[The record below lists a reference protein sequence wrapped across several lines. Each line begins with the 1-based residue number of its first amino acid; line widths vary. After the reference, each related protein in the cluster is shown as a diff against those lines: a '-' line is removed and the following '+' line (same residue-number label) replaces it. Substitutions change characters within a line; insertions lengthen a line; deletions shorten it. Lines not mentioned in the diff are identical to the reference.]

1 MKMLFVYTLIAIF
14 TLSSF
19 RTENAVVKNNATTI
33 NNDASININD
43 AATTFDDAATTINTS
58 ANPRVTK
65 FSSKVLYGTASY
77 YANSFVGKQTSNGE
91 IFSQK
96 KLTGASNFIP
106 LDTWVKVTNLRN
118 GKSVVVKITDRMHK
132 RMKRVIDLTRTAAG
146 QLSYINDGLTKVKV
160 EPLGKSK
167 PAGA

>member
-19 RTENAVVKNNATTI
+19 RTENAVIKNSATTIIDNATTSAD
-33 NNDASININD
+33 DAS
-43 AATTFDDAATTINTS
+43 TTINTS
-58 ANPRVTK
+58 ANPRVTT

-106 LDTWVKVTNLRN
+106 LDTWVRVTNLNN

-132 RMKRVIDLTRTAAG
+132 KMKRVIDLTRTAAS
-146 QLSYINDGLTKVKV
+146 QLSYINDGLAKVKV
-160 EPLGKSK
+160 VPLGKTK
-167 PAGA
+167 PAGV